1 MLTADLWTN
10 SDQHQTV
17 DCVHPDDAGAPG
29 KRPGV
34 VVVHEWM
41 GHNDY
46 ARRRANM
53 LAELGYVAFA
63 LDMYGKGV
71 KAKNAQEAAQMA
83 GRFKSDRKLMRE
95 RAAAGLE
102 VLKKQPTVD
111 TNRLAAM
118 GYCFGGQVALELA
131 RSGADLKGIVT
142 FHGALDTPTPQ
153 DAKNI
158 KGKVLACHGEADPFV
173 PDDQVNTFR
182 KEMNDA
188 LRHLERMGDPSSV
201 KPLGEAW
208 KQREDLLHRLRSLG
222 PRARQE
228 GADLQVFLDAEA
240 REHLPPLGDLPDA
253 QVGGEV
259 RVHPGDGVIAEGDRS
274 GPRPLHAGDRT
285 DERRLSGA
293 VRAHERDQLARGDL
307 EGNGRERL
315 RIAVIEVE
323 LANRQHQAPGTS
335 RASSPR

>member
-1 MLTADLWTN
+1 MRSHRSYAIVALLALSLAARSARAELKGKEIEYKHGDTTLLGYLAW
-10 SDQHQTV
+10 
-17 DCVHPDDAGAPG
+17 DDAGAPG

-83 GRFKSDRKLMRE
+83 GRFKSDRKLMRD
-95 RAAAGLE
+95 RATAGLD
-102 VLKKQPTVD
+102 VLKKQPMVD

-188 LRHLERMGDPSSV
+188 KVDWFLVAYGGAVHGFTNPDNKNSPMKGVAYDEKADR
-201 KPLGEAW
+201 
-208 KQREDLLHRLRSLG
+208 RSWQAM
-222 PRARQE
+222 R
-228 GADLQVFLDAEA
+228 DFF
-240 REHLPPLGDLPDA
+240 
-253 QVGGEV
+253 
-259 RVHPGDGVIAEGDRS
+259 
-274 GPRPLHAGDRT
+274 
-285 DERRLSGA
+285 DEIFGSGA
-293 VRAHERDQLARGDL
+293 GAAG
-307 EGNGRERL
+307 
-315 RIAVIEVE
+315 
-323 LANRQHQAPGTS
+323 
-335 RASSPR
+335 